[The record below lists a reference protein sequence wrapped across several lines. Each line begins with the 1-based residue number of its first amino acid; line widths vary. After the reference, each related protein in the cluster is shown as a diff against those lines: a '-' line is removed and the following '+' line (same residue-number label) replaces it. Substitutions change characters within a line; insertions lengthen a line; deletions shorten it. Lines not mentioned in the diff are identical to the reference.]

1 MSNKKGFTL
10 IELIVTIAVMLS
22 ILTIAIVSF
31 IGISNKKKQ
40 ESYNAVK
47 NEIITAA
54 EEYFE
59 NNSFY
64 KETLTNNNYI
74 KVSLGKLVNEDY
86 INVVTNPITGKKLNE
101 CNYVKVIKNKNN
113 NLDFSFID
121 DELDC
126 SLNSYIEVVPVK
138 KVGELTYEA
147 IGEKEENN
155 EWYKINSKYQEN
167 QSESEIVIN
176 KDNEAMV
183 SKGVVIKLIAK
194 ISDSNYFVDSIER
207 QDNKSW
213 YTIWNKNINMDI
225 SGEEVYAYDMSSYAN
240 TVSKEKETT
249 YRVTYQNKEDSS
261 DIVQRSLTISLKVD
275 VDEPSCVSTIIG
287 GKENN
292 KYYCYKPALLSP
304 ICPSVYFS
312 TNDIGSGIAKDV
324 EEKFMILKND
334 QNDIKQDIMDK
345 AGNTGVCKVS
355 EEVKTKTLSDTI
367 DKIFSDVEFC
377 GNTNGESTTWTNSN
391 RTITQY
397 FVDYKGD
404 EKSSPV
410 KKTFPD
416 GVNGIG
422 EKGII
427 KSNKGTSCFVNT
439 YIDQEPPK
447 FKSTDVSNVYLYQYD
462 SNGSLLGKR
471 KIDVSCSGQNCS
483 ADVCLVNM
491 PGSFSI
497 RGYTTFASDSLS
509 GINSSSWVTQTKLT
523 DKNNNEINGCLITR
537 NDNPCTQTITKYV
550 SDNAGNQGEVATYTF
565 RIGYIRNDLVTN
577 RNYDDF
583 CYKYGYYNKNN
594 YKGYLQ

>member
-10 IELIVTIAVMLS
+10 VELIVTIAVMLS

-31 IGISNKKKQ
+31 ISISNKKKQ

-64 KETLTNNNYI
+64 KETLTSNNYI
-74 KVSLGKLVNEDY
+74 KVSLGKLVSEDY
-86 INVVTNPITGKKLNE
+86 INVVTNPITGKKIDK

-287 GKENN
+287 GKEDGY
-292 KYYCYKPALLSP
+292 YYCYKPALLSP

-324 EEKFMILKND
+324 EKKLMSLNSGNNGIE
-334 QNDIKQDIMDK
+334 QNIMDN

-355 EEVKTKTLSDTI
+355 VKVNTKTLSDTI
-367 DKIFSDVEFC
+367 DNIFSDIEFC
-377 GNTNGESTTWTNSN
+377 GNTNGESTTWTNSS
-391 RTITQY
+391 RTITQH

-416 GVNGIG
+416 GRNGIG
-422 EKGII
+422 EKGSI
-427 KSNKGTSCFVNT
+427 KSNKGTSCLVNT

-447 FKSTDVSNVYLYQYD
+447 FKSTDASNVYLYQYD
-462 SNGSLLGKR
+462 GNGTLLGTR
-471 KIDVSCSGQNCS
+471 KINVSCSGQNCS
-483 ADVCLVNM
+483 ADVCLVNI

-497 RGYTTFASDSLS
+497 RGYITSASDSLS
-509 GINSSSWVTQTKLT
+509 GINSNSWVTQTKLT

-583 CYKYGYYNKNN
+583 CSKYGYYNKNN